1 MECGGLR
8 VEARDWAKLEAEVLR
23 SEMAGSKVLEF
34 EELGSEVLRSVLA
47 EAQESRATRKT
58 WMRNDDRRLEA
69 ARLESRGQQ
78 DAQSDNEQI
87 LVVGRWCRRA
97 RR

>member
-1 MECGGLR
+1 M
-8 VEARDWAKLEAEVLR
+8 DWAKLKAEVLR

-47 EAQESRATRKT
+47 EAQESMATRKT
-58 WMRNDDRRLEA
+58 WMRNDDRCLEA
-69 ARLESRGQQ
+69 ARLESLSQQ

-87 LVVGRWCRRA
+87 LVVGKWCRRA

>member
-23 SEMAGSKVLEF
+23 SEKARLKVLEV
-34 EELGSEVLRSVLA
+34 EELGSEVRIFVSM
-47 EAQESRATRKT
+47 EAQESMATRKT
-58 WMRNDDRRLEA
+58 WMHNDDRCLEV
-69 ARLESRGQQ
+69 ARLESLSQQ

-87 LVVGRWCRRA
+87 LVVGRWCRHATR
-97 RR
+97 